1 MTVAPNTTAREEP
14 RAAQPRQLIVTVYG
28 LYARAQGGWMSVAS
42 LVSLLADLGVD
53 EPAVR
58 SSISRLKRRE
68 ILCARRQGGAAGYE
82 LSPAAEAI
90 LAEGDHR
97 IFRTERARLADGWLL
112 AVFSVPEAERHKR
125 HVLRSQLARLGFGT
139 AAPGVWIAPAY
150 LYEATG
156 DMLARLGL
164 SGYAD
169 LFRADHLAATG
180 LAGGDLAA
188 KVRQWWDLDQ
198 TERLARDFVTAW
210 EPVLRAWSRRRP
222 RHTRGRR
229 SPATSGSSPTGAG
242 SPTSTRGCPR
252 NCSRPAGP
260 APGRPRCSS
269 RSSRGWPTPPAQHVA
284 SVQAPGRAA
293 GEGLTDT
300 SLGRSRSQGRWTP
313 PGQPRPVPSAP
324 VTAMPCTSTSA
335 SASHRRC
342 TPIAAMA
349 G

>member
-222 RHTRGRR
+222 AAHAREAFASYVRVLTDWRR
-229 SPATSGSSPTGAG
+229 LPYLDPGLPAELLPSRWAGARAAEVFF
-242 SPTSTRGCPR
+242 TLQ
-252 NCSRPAGP
+252 SRLADAAG
-260 APGRPRCSS
+260 A
-269 RSSRGWPTPPAQHVA
+269 HVA

-293 GEGLTDT
+293 G
-300 SLGRSRSQGRWTP
+300 
-313 PGQPRPVPSAP
+313 
-324 VTAMPCTSTSA
+324 
-335 SASHRRC
+335 
-342 TPIAAMA
+342 
-349 G
+349 